1 MTTTTLPASRRPPVT
16 PAQRVILVLG
26 VPLVLTVAAWSGY
39 GILAATGHS
48 SYTVT
53 SSAPLSGGQLTM
65 NAGDVWDGAGIS
77 VQGGA
82 ATGSV
87 RLSGTIGYD
96 LNRPD
101 VRPQL
106 NVSRGPGGSS
116 VGFSCPAENCQLE
129 AAASVPSA
137 TAVSVTGNGNSVSVD
152 GIAAPV
158 SASTGGGD
166 LTLNAL
172 TGGSLALSTDGGNV
186 QGTAL
191 SVPDVTVDSGFG
203 DVDLMLTT
211 VPKSLE
217 VNSGGGNVT
226 IELPPG
232 ATRYRL
238 QLDGGCGNPDGGNS
252 SAVPSSAGSGPGSW
266 CQDVS
271 SSVPDDASSQNVI
284 VVSSGGGQITIT

>member
-1 MTTTTLPASRRPPVT
+1 MTSTTLPASRRPPVT

-39 GILAATGHS
+39 GILAASGHS

-65 NAGDVWDGAGIS
+65 NAGDVWDGGEVSI
-77 VQGGA
+77 QGGA

-87 RLSGTIGYD
+87 RLSGTVGYD
-96 LNRPD
+96 LTRPD
-101 VRPQL
+101 VRPTL

-116 VGFSCPAENCQLE
+116 VGFSCPADNCQLQ
-129 AAASVPSA
+129 AAASVPSS
-137 TAVSVTGNGNSVSVD
+137 TAVSVTGNAHSVSVD

-166 LTLNAL
+166 LTLNAI
-172 TGGSLALSTDGGNV
+172 TGSLALSTGGGNV

-191 SVPDVTVDSGFG
+191 AAQDVTVDSSFG
-203 DVDLMLTT
+203 NVDLMLTT

-217 VNSGGGNVT
+217 INSGGGNVT

-232 ATRYRL
+232 SARYRL
-238 QLDGGCGNPDGGNS
+238 QLDGGCGNPDGGAS
-252 SAVPSSAGSGPGSW
+252 SAVPSSAGSGAGSW

>member
-53 SSAPLSGGQLTM
+53 SSAPLSGGQLAM
-65 NAGDVWDGAGIS
+65 NAGYVWDGGDIS

-87 RLSGTIGYD
+87 RLSGTVGYD
-96 LNRPD
+96 LTRPD
-101 VRPQL
+101 VRPVL

-116 VGFSCPAENCQLE
+116 VGFSCPAQNCQLE
-129 AAASVPSA
+129 AAASVPSS
-137 TAVSVTGNGNSVSVD
+137 TAVSVTGNSSSVSVD

-166 LTLNAL
+166 LTLNAI
-172 TGGSLALSTDGGNV
+172 TGGTLALSTNGGNV

-191 SVPDVTVDSGFG
+191 AVPDVTVDSGFG
-203 DVDLMLTT
+203 NVDLMLTT

-217 VNSGGGNVT
+217 INSGGGNVT

-232 ATRYRL
+232 SARYRL
-238 QLDGGCGNPDGGNS
+238 QLDGGCGGGDS
-252 SAVPSSAGSGPGSW
+252 GSAVPSSAGSGPGLW

-271 SSVPDDASSQNVI
+271 SSVPDDPSSPDVI
-284 VVSSGGGQITIT
+284 VVSSDGGQITIT